1 MANKVSPLKH
11 LHISSCVTYANL
23 VMVKEV
29 FLIKYPDLQPDRK

>member
-23 VMVKEV
+23 VMVEEKS
-29 FLIKYPDLQPDRK
+29 F